1 MLSNREQLEFSLCLF
16 FFFWSAQLIWGMK
29 RAGANS
35 RTAGAASHGVGAAL
49 SGCRVELS
57 DEGTGSS
64 RKSWRPALLCSIHLS
79 SSQSVSQPHLLSIY
93 NLQFRSTKPPMSG
106 GAVKQSSVWKHLRRT
121 TQRAARE
128 RGVGATTRESGSRWE
143 VWFLMNCFGTTQPPL
158 LLYSR
163 LVDWGRF

>member
-1 MLSNREQLEFSLCLF
+1 MLSNREQLEFF
-16 FFFWSAQLIWGMK
+16 FFFSFLFLKRTIDLRNE

-106 GAVKQSSVWKHLRRT
+106 GAVKHSPVWKHLRWT
-121 TQRAARE
+121 TNHTARSQ
-128 RGVGATTRESGSRWE
+128 VVCATTCESGARWE
-143 VWFLMNCFGTTQPPL
+143 VWVLMNSFG
-158 LLYSR
+158 R
-163 LVDWGRF
+163 